1 MSTNITWKRDLWDGN
16 LPQCPRCGGDTYVT
30 FGPSILDLKE
40 NYIASMVCRR
50 EGIAF
55 KFDIIESMIN
65 WIKKIEE
72 KESPVKT
79 IKVKSLDDEEFVT
92 LSDKKDLYS
101 IIVEKKAEDKSI
113 STNKLNVLS
122 DPNWKCDLVDVVEI
136 SFNKETKELTFFI
149 ENKQK

>member
-1 MSTNITWKRDLWDGN
+1 
-16 LPQCPRCGGDTYVT
+16 
-30 FGPSILDLKE
+30 
-40 NYIASMVCRR
+40 MV
-50 EGIAF
+50 
-55 KFDIIESMIN
+55 N
-65 WIKKIEE
+65 WIKNLEE

-79 IKVKSLDDEEFVT
+79 IKVKSLDGEELVT